1 MCRKG
6 GLSEEF
12 PLRLTRKGKILLERR
27 FLKVHPHQPFSTM
40 RFIPTKL
47 HGLLDYASGLLFI
60 ASPWLFGFNLDERS
74 NLAENVMAQWIPVF
88 VGVGVLVYS
97 IFTDYEL
104 GLIRRLPMPVHLT
117 ADFWF
122 AGVFLAA
129 SPWIF
134 GFADRVY
141 LPHVLLGAF
150 SIGAGL
156 LTKKETSDGSHRV
169 RHAA

>member
-1 MCRKG
+1 
-6 GLSEEF
+6 
-12 PLRLTRKGKILLERR
+12 
-27 FLKVHPHQPFSTM
+27 M

>member
-1 MCRKG
+1 
-6 GLSEEF
+6 
-12 PLRLTRKGKILLERR
+12 
-27 FLKVHPHQPFSTM
+27 M

-60 ASPWLFGFNLDERS
+60 ASPWLFGFAYDARS
-74 NLAENVMAQWIPVF
+74 DLPTTISAQWIPVF
-88 VGVGVLVYS
+88 VGIGVLTYS
-97 IFTDYEL
+97 ILTDYEL

-150 SIGAGL
+150 SLAAGL
-156 LTKKETSDGSHRV
+156 LTKKEPADGGQRA
-169 RHAA
+169 RHPA